1 MIKKL
6 FLLTA
11 VICVSLAALAH
22 EFWLQPL
29 KFWLKK
35 NEATNISILVGEDYK
50 GEKSDWSKYKIQQL
64 KHYSAEGAE
73 DYTAH
78 LSAADKSIIEA
89 KFAKAGNHLIAFNNS
104 NKFIELEAE
113 KFNEYLE
120 TEGLGY
126 IAELRKSQQNADKPG
141 REFYQRCVKTL
152 FKVGGK
158 NDSTFAVNTGMRLEL
173 IPRQNPYTMKNG
185 DQMTMQVLFDN
196 QPVKGALVL
205 AWNVVDEKT
214 SVTRHTTNEAG
225 EVMFPVTLKGRWMI
239 SSVHMTPYTASTE
252 ADWQSYWG
260 SYTFG
265 YY

>member
-1 MIKKL
+1 MRKITL
-6 FLLTA
+6 
-11 VICVSLAALAH
+11 LAAIICISAAAFAH

-29 KFWLKK
+29 KFWLKT
-35 NEATNISILVGEDYK
+35 NEATNISILVGEDYQ

-64 KHYSAEGAE
+64 KHYSKTGVE
-73 DYTAH
+73 DYTSH

-89 KFAKAGNHLIAFNNS
+89 RFPKAGNHLIAFNNS
-104 NKFIELEAE
+104 NKFIELEAA

-126 IAELRKSQQNADKPG
+126 IAALRKEKGISDKPG
-141 REFYQRCVKTL
+141 REVYQRCVKTL

-158 NDSTFAVNTGMRLEL
+158 TDSTFKINTGMRLEL
-173 IPRQNPYTMKNG
+173 IPRQNPYTIKDG
-185 DQMTMQVLFDN
+185 ETITMQVLFDN

-205 AWNVVDEKT
+205 AWNVVNEKT
-214 SVTRHTTNEAG
+214 AVTKYTSNEAG
-225 EVMFPVTLKGRWMI
+225 EVTFPVTLTGRWMI
-239 SSVHMTPYTASTE
+239 SSVHMVPHTNAEE